1 MQRACSICIAETQ
14 QCLPLCR
21 HANGDIGEVASLRA
35 EGVVS
40 AEKRL
45 YLVESERLESARL
58 CATQP

>member
-1 MQRACSICIAETQ
+1 MSPPVC
-14 QCLPLCR
+14 

-45 YLVESERLESARL
+45 YLVES
-58 CATQP
+58 